1 MTNPLQ
7 QLLAVSVLIGQC
19 EAIAES
25 GLLGEVC
32 ERDLRWTVAKTL
44 AAFNMPTRAE
54 RANDNL
60 TSPDAA
66 LDLIRPVMAEEVL

>member
-1 MTNPLQ
+1 MRSDLQ
-7 QLLAVSVLIGQC
+7 QILAVSILIGQC

-54 RANDNL
+54 RANDNIS
-60 TSPDAA
+60 SPDST
-66 LDLIRPVMAEEVL
+66 LDLIRPVMAEEA